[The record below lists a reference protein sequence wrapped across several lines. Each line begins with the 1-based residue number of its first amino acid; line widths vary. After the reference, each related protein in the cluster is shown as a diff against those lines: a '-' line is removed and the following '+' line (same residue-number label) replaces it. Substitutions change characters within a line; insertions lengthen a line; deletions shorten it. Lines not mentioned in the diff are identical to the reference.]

1 MRRALA
7 VLVHPRHA
15 GMLRAL
21 RVLDEAAPRFGWTLD
36 FVVPAAPPLAQAL
49 LAPERTAIVPALAGG
64 RRLVARLG
72 LPLAAARLARLAR
85 GADLFY
91 AVTLASFPACRLAGW
106 LAGLPQ
112 VVHVY
117 SSYANGRPYRKHGLG
132 RARHVIAPS
141 ADSLRLAAHAV
152 GGFAPGTHARVVY
165 NGVDV
170 ARIAAEAAAP
180 PPPLALGGLCIG
192 MVGHLDERKNPLLL
206 VEAAGALRAEVPG
219 LRVVLV
225 GAFPDPAYETR
236 VRARAAALGLGDALV
251 VTGFLANPFPVLR
264 RLDVVVHPARRD
276 PFPLALLEAMA
287 LARPIVA
294 AAVGGI
300 PEMLIDG
307 ESGLLVPPDDLAAL
321 VRALGRLLAD
331 PARRRALGEAGRAR
345 LASAFTLEQ
354 FAAAMFGAFDTAVAE
369 TGR

>member
-36 FVVPAAPPLAQAL
+36 FVVPAAPPLARAL
-49 LAPERTAIVPALAGG
+49 LAPERTTVVPALAGG

-91 AVTLASFPACRLAGW
+91 AVTLAGFPACRLAGR

-132 RARHVIAPS
+132 HARHVIAPS

-152 GGFAPGTHARVVY
+152 GGFAAGTHARVVY

-170 ARIAAEAAAP
+170 FRIAAEAAA

-206 VEAAGALRAEVPG
+206 VEAAGALRAELPA

-225 GAFPDPAYETR
+225 GAFPDPAYEAR
-236 VRARAAALGLGDALV
+236 VRERAAALGLGDALV

-300 PEMLIDG
+300 PEMLVDG
-307 ESGLLVPPDDLAAL
+307 ESGLLVPPDDLLAL
-321 VRALGRLLAD
+321 VRALRALLAD
-331 PARRRALGEAGRAR
+331 PVRRRALGEAARAR
-345 LASAFTLEQ
+345 LTTAFTLEQ
-354 FAAAMFGAFDTAVAE
+354 FAAGMFGAFDAAVAE
-369 TGR
+369 GGR